1 MLWALASSVFVI
13 YLYRKLNAETAP
25 SASTTPAAGTLQAE
39 LADLD
44 EEISA
49 LESRL
54 ARTSTEGAAS

>member
-1 MLWALASSVFVI
+1 MLWAFASSVFVV
-13 YLYRKLNAETAP
+13 YLYRKLNSETAP
-25 SASTTPAAGTLQAE
+25 SASTAAGTLKAE
-39 LADLD
+39 LAALD